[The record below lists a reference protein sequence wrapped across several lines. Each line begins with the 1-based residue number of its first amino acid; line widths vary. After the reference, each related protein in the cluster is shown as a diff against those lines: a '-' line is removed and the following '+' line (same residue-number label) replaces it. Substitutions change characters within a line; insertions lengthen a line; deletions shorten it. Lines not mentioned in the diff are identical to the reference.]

1 MGEINIARTLS
12 VSWEVVVSMVKWLV
26 NYLYMPDDGRDQE
39 HKEFCVKCGII
50 MVAIGVPIIIACW
63 Q

>member
-1 MGEINIARTLS
+1 
-12 VSWEVVVSMVKWLV
+12 MVKWLV

-39 HKEFCVKCGII
+39 HKESCVKCGIV